1 MCLDNGIAYGGL
13 GYAGAYGGLGFANH
27 HNFDGLNHFGYAG
40 LNNFAGLGLHNHA
53 ADFGLL
59 NAGHIGLGLNH
70 HVADFGLHH
79 AGHLG
84 GYGLG
89 LGHIA
94 AADFGYNHHHLHN
107 GCF

>member
-1 MCLDNGIAYGGL
+1 MCLDNGIAAYGGL
-13 GYAGAYGGLGFANH
+13 GYAGAYGGLGLAH
-27 HNFDGLNHFGYAG
+27 HNFNGLNNFGYAG

-79 AGHLG
+79 AGHFG

-94 AADFGYNHHHLHN
+94 GADFGYNHHHLHN